1 MQRRVRIALAAGIAA
16 AGLAATADVVQAGG
30 AMGWANAVQQVSDE
44 GSGAGAAAVPLGIIM
59 LGVAFMAMHQW
70 IGTALAVLGG
80 LVLVGNAT
88 GLSTMLVPGGGGGG
102 SIMQTT
108 FAHQEWVGPAPAD
121 RIDMPML
128 APDLSRAKVTA
139 PALTGGKS

>member
-1 MQRRVRIALAAGIAA
+1 MQRRVRIALAAAGAAA
-16 AGLAATADVVQAGG
+16 AGLAVTAGAVQAGG
-30 AMGWANAVQQVSDE
+30 ALGWASAVQQVSDE

-88 GLSTMLVPGGGGGG
+88 GLSGMLVPGGGGGG
-102 SIMQTT
+102 SILSTT
-108 FAHQEWVGPAPAD
+108 FTHQAGVGPV
-121 RIDMPML
+121 L
-128 APDLSRAKVTA
+128 APDLSRAT
-139 PALTGGKS
+139 LTIAD